1 MGYPRYRDSGE
12 LTAADRARREH
23 IRLLAAGL
31 FIDGMS
37 PSAVAK
43 QLRMSRKSAYTS
55 RQTWETEGGDVLRSV
70 GPAARC
76 RLDDDQLAQ
85 LAGKLDRGPTAHGWN
100 VDQRWALV
108 RIATLIGRLFG
119 VSYLLAGVDSP
130 TAWGTPRSDQC
141 TGRPNVT
148 RPRAIWL
155 REVWPDVKQQSRP
168 AARRICCADK
178 AGQGLKLPKAR
189 T

>member
-1 MGYPRYRDSGE
+1 M
-12 LTAADRARREH
+12 TAADRARREH

-76 RLDDDQLAQ
+76 RLD
-85 LAGKLDRGPTAHGWN
+85 

-130 TAWGTPRSDQC
+130 TAWGIPRSDQC

-155 REVWPDVKQQSRP
+155 REVWPDVKQQPRP
-168 AARRICCADK
+168 AARRICCVDK
-178 AGQGLKLPKAR
+178 TGQGLKLPKAR